1 MSKISNNDESQEN
14 INNTNTNDISEYII
28 LNSEDNKNIEKS
40 TITEITKESE
50 QFQNSIDTIEI
61 NKINNSLQKPFINI
75 DSKNYFMKS
84 DMEKSDE
91 LYKKFKTKYDI
102 KILSENLKVLSTK
115 IKDKILGKIFP
126 GIKQDFFS
134 ISLSI
139 VKILDKESLLNKKN
153 LEKNLNFFFLNNALY
168 ADKSTI
174 LIDYNFIYNCGPLIA
189 FAYKGIKKYKI
200 IDNISFINAI
210 NKIINDNIDV
220 KQDFD
225 LFYSSD
231 NKKQQNVKKTKYFK
245 KIKNNYIIKP
255 ELIYLMNLFS
265 STRKI
270 IIDINIPE
278 KEYKSYIFY
287 FYILCLLNF
296 PYIIKSINCI
306 KFEIM
311 NETLFKYRKEENEKK
326 LINENCLFKNNI
338 ISKIISKK
346 ETLNEI
352 NNDYFLNQY
361 KLINMKQKIQEENSA
376 SKAMEKLDLINIE
389 DTKEDSPK
397 FSDDNN
403 CTINKKKEK
412 IINLKKI
419 NNSDTK
425 KALSKKDLNI
435 EKHFIKKWFKSNDD
449 EEDFSDKMLKLHKI
463 LEMIMITFFSFEN
476 FENLNNIELILVDTF
491 YSEFLN
497 YLNIKFQIQ
506 IDNFHILYLVY
517 NKIIE
522 LKTLNLEIN
531 SFDIIT
537 FNEILSILY
546 NSKATILKLS
556 LFTKEF
562 FYCSQFLYKVYRQ
575 GIQKKII
582 KEDKSS
588 NDKSLIFN
596 DRFFKNIYYYFE
608 KNLNSLFEIIKNKE
622 YKIFSISFNI
632 PSPILNND
640 KFILVII
647 KFIMNI
653 FILFFDNDQSITEDI
668 SIFSP
673 SLVINGNKY
682 LFIEEFLENNNIKNK
697 KLLILDLNFKFY
709 NIRNIHKF
717 IPQNLIILNIGDFD
731 ISTFKYFVNNIT
743 QYKFVKNTSLQQLS
757 IKINSTIIKY
767 NEEIQLTIAKL
778 FNINI
783 ESLLICL
790 YTNIEIN
797 LSAYQEIIN
806 ILQDNLI
813 HAYNL
818 SFNKYSEQLIKDNY
832 QQKEKLI
839 CIEPKEPGYSKMIN
853 VLNSLDGTNEKQTA
867 DFPEI
872 NLCLKYKVNNIVQN
886 NNIQIDFYT
895 QKKII
900 SNIFKYLFITNKPI
914 VNFYE
919 KET

>member
-1 MSKISNNDESQEN
+1 MSKISNNGESQEK
-14 INNTNTNDISEYII
+14 INKLNSNDISDFVII
-28 LNSEDNKNIEKS
+28 NSDGNIINKKS
-40 TITEITKESE
+40 TISEST
-50 QFQNSIDTIEI
+50 DTNIKI
-61 NKINNSLQKPFINI
+61 NKINNSLQKTFINI

-84 DMEKSDE
+84 DIEKSEE
-91 LYKKFKTKYDI
+91 LNRKFKSKYNIKNLSEKLKVLCTKI
-102 KILSENLKVLSTK
+102 KNKILS
-115 IKDKILGKIFP
+115 KIFP

-134 ISLSI
+134 ICLNI
-139 VKILDKESLLNKKN
+139 VKILDKEDLLNKKN
-153 LEKNLNFFFLNNALY
+153 LENNLNFFLLNNELY
-168 ADKSTI
+168 ADKATI
-174 LIDYNFIYNCGPLIA
+174 LIDYNFMYNCGPLIA
-189 FAYKGIKKYKI
+189 FTYKRIKNYKI

-210 NKIINDNIDV
+210 NKIINNNIDV
-220 KQDFD
+220 KHDFD
-225 LFYSSD
+225 LFFSSN
-231 NKKQQNVKKTKYFK
+231 NKKHENVKKTKYFK
-245 KIKNNYIIKP
+245 KIKNNYIIQP

-265 STRKI
+265 SARKI
-270 IIDINIPE
+270 IIDINFPE

-287 FYILCLLNF
+287 YYILCLLNF

-311 NETLFKYRKEENEKK
+311 NEALFKYRKEVNEKK
-326 LINENCLFKNNI
+326 LINENCIFKKNK
-338 ISKIISKK
+338 ISKINSKK

-361 KLINMKQKIQEENSA
+361 KLINIKQKIQKEISE
-376 SKAMEKLDLINIE
+376 SKTMGKLSLFNFDDI
-389 DTKEDSPK
+389 KESSPK
-397 FSDDNN
+397 FNDDDN
-403 CTINKKKEK
+403 CTINYKNIEKK
-412 IINLKKI
+412 
-419 NNSDTK
+419 S
-425 KALSKKDLNI
+425 LSKKDINI
-435 EKHFIKKWFKSNDD
+435 EKHFIKKWFKSNED

-491 YSEFLN
+491 YSEFIN

-506 IDNFHILYLVY
+506 LDNFHILYLVY

-537 FNEILSILY
+537 FNEILSVLY
-546 NSKATILKLS
+546 NSKATILKLA

-575 GIQKKII
+575 GIKKKII
-582 KEDKSS
+582 KEDKLN
-588 NDKSLIFN
+588 NDKNLKFN
-596 DRFFKNIYYYFE
+596 ERFFKNIYNYFE

-640 KFILVII
+640 KFILIII

-653 FILFFDNDQSITEDI
+653 FILFFDNELSITEDI
-668 SIFSP
+668 SIISP

-697 KLLILDLNFKFY
+697 KLLILDLHFKFY
-709 NIRNIHKF
+709 NVRNMHKF
-717 IPQNLIILNIGDFD
+717 IPENLIILNIGDFD
-731 ISTFKYFVNNIT
+731 IITFKYFVNNIA
-743 QYKFVKNTSLQQLS
+743 QYKFVKNSSLQQLS

-767 NEEIQLTIAKL
+767 NQEIKLAMAKL

-783 ESLLICL
+783 ENLLICL
-790 YTNIEIN
+790 YTNIQIN
-797 LSAYQEIIN
+797 LTEYQEIIN
-806 ILQDNLI
+806 LLQDNLI
-813 HAYNL
+813 HTYNL
-818 SFNKYSEQLIKDNY
+818 SFNINSEQIIKDNY
-832 QQKEKLI
+832 HQTEKLI
-839 CIEPKEPGYSKMIN
+839 CIEPKEPGYSKIIN
-853 VLNSLDGTNEKQTA
+853 VLNSLDGTNEKQMA
-867 DFPEI
+867 DFPDI
-872 NLCLKYKVNNIVQN
+872 NWCLKYKINNIIRNN

-900 SNIFKYLFITNKPI
+900 SKIFKYMFITNKPI